1 MWSNRVKKPKITP
14 TQNPEHCI
22 HVRSL
27 ENIWFLTIKYI
38 LTPSKIEPLTI
49 MFVMDQPIIVKM
61 SIIAKMF
68 FYNCLEIQIALR

>member
-1 MWSNRVKKPKITP
+1 MCPDRVKKPKITP

-38 LTPSKIEPLTI
+38 LMSSKIEPLTI
-49 MFVMDQPIIVKM
+49 MFVMDQPIIVKI
-61 SIIAKMF
+61 SISVKMF
-68 FYNCLEIQIALR
+68 FYSCLEIQIAPR